1 MRSGYFVLPEAH
13 APAFE
18 ERAVST
24 YISPPFLPQ
33 AVVAEFIARGKFEPN
48 LAHVRAELQAR
59 RDAMLSAL
67 AATAPTGVSWSHP
80 AGGYFVWLELD
91 GADAT
96 ALAADAE
103 REGVAFV
110 PGPGFFAAGSG
121 GGAASARFAYS
132 YETPERI
139 TEGVERVMRL
149 LGLRSAACAAR
160 GAARTGSR
168 PRTRSLR
175 TAE

>member
-1 MRSGYFVLPEAH
+1 MGRHAADVPLHRSGLSQT
-13 APAFE
+13 
-18 ERAVST
+18 VSAW
-24 YISPPFLPQ
+24 LPQ
-33 AVVAEFIARGKFEPN
+33 AVVAEFIARGNFEPN
-48 LAHVRAELQAR
+48 LARVRSELQAR

-67 AATAPTGVSWSHP
+67 GANAPGGVSWSHP

-91 GADAT
+91 GADAI

-121 GGAASARFAYS
+121 GGSASARFAYS
-132 YETPERI
+132 YETPDRI

-149 LGLRSAACAAR
+149 LG
-160 GAARTGSR
+160 
-168 PRTRSLR
+168 
-175 TAE
+175 